1 MDHTDTVNFLPGA
14 FVAIH
19 EESRIGG
26 REEQVINP
34 VGGVKENG
42 DLAGLK
48 VDGIEDERDA
58 CGKAALHHRSLALG
72 LEKVTGLRRDT
83 FFGGSWRGGGRGSV
97 LLRRTP
103 LGFGIKARASAVA
116 PP

>member
-19 EESRIGG
+19 EQSRIGG
-26 REEQVINP
+26 REEQVISP

-72 LEKVTGLRRDT
+72 LEKVTGLRGGT
-83 FFGGSWRGGGRGSV
+83 FFARIWR
-97 LLRRTP
+97 RR
-103 LGFGIKARASAVA
+103 ARADGVLS
-116 PP
+116 

>member
-72 LEKVTGLRRDT
+72 LEKVTGLRRSVFCARCRCSELRT
-83 FFGGSWRGGGRGSV
+83 IV
-97 LLRRTP
+97 LLRSTL
-103 LGFGIKARASAVA
+103 LGFSIGAGA
-116 PP
+116 